1 MSERVCKVPLVELL
15 KRVPL
20 DLREE
25 LKEGEYSYRSIS
37 VGAYC
42 HRAAEIIAA
51 LESHNAKL
59 AGELAF
65 HKDREQYFAKLLG
78 VADGGQ
84 YRADWDGKIKNLM
97 DDLSA
102 ARAEIARLAK
112 DRDEKQALNEYFR
125 DTVGE
130 CHMMISRNTSEYQI
144 RKEWD
149 PTDLPPRLQ
158 GVMKRAE
165 NAEAEIAR
173 LKAANGL
180 WEAQK
185 RYYDL
190 LVMPCSCSGT
200 SNEKGSEIRWS
211 VSCKE
216 FCKASL
222 HLDALTKAD
231 RGEGK

>member
-102 ARAEIARLAK
+102 ARAEIARL
-112 DRDEKQALNEYFR
+112 
-125 DTVGE
+125 
-130 CHMMISRNTSEYQI
+130 
-144 RKEWD
+144 
-149 PTDLPPRLQ
+149 
-158 GVMKRAE
+158 
-165 NAEAEIAR
+165 
-173 LKAANGL
+173 KAANGL

-211 VSCKE
+211 VSGKE
-216 FCKASL
+216 FRKASL